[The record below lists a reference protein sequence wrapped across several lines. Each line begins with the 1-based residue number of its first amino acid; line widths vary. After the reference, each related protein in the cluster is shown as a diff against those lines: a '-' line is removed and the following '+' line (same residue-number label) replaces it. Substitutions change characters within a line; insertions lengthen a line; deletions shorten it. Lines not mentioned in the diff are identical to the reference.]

1 MAFTTGIV
9 TNTRATG
16 TAATNIVV
24 STRNETAAPATI
36 VVQVFGVPSSTLAL
50 APIYVAGYI
59 VPAFSAD
66 IRTFFIS
73 GNIAYEVQLVN
84 NTALA
89 NVVFS
94 SFGIDEF
101 GNLVQEQGYD
111 QNRMTVIPA
120 LTPILM

>member
-1 MAFTTGIV
+1 MALTTGII

-24 STRNETAAPATI
+24 SSRNETAAPASV
-36 VVQVFGVPSSTLAL
+36 VVQIFVVPSTTLVL
-50 APIYVAGYI
+50 TPIYVTGYI
-59 VPAFSAD
+59 VPAYSAD
-66 IRTFFIS
+66 IRTFTVS

-94 SFGIDEF
+94 TFGIDEF
-101 GNLVQEQGYD
+101 GNLVQEQGFP
-111 QNRMTVIPA
+111 QTKMTVIPA